1 MGMNPRLLRPRASG
15 FNPKNIAGLSLWLDA
30 SDSSTIT
37 LNGATAVSEW
47 RDKSGNGYA
56 VSQATANNQP
66 ALTGTIKGRA
76 CIEFDGVNDHL
87 FSDGTGLAAI
97 YSGDKS
103 VTAFCVGEA
112 HDAAENVA
120 SASGTWFSFGS
131 TISGTQFFYCR
142 TNSGA
147 GTLQIA
153 IRNDASNTSGGFTA
167 VSLGPAANLA
177 AGKGDFF
184 ICSFSSPSQGLGVIR
199 AHNVMTN
206 VGDSIP
212 APRNMQ
218 GSTTTGATARVA
230 GNSTTDRFTVGAL
243 GRNTFA
249 DFYPARLSEIIIYN
263 RVISDAERAAL
274 VRSLGKKYNNEA
286 VPVL

>member
-1 MGMNPRLLRPRASG
+1 MAMNQKLLRPGASG
-15 FNPKNIAGLSLWLDA
+15 FNPKSIAGLSLWLDA

-66 ALTGTIKGRA
+66 ALTGTIRGRA
-76 CIEFDGVNDHL
+76 CIDFDGANDHL
-87 FSDGTGLAAI
+87 FSDSTGLGAI
-97 YSGDKS
+97 FSGDKS

-112 HDAAENVA
+112 HDAAEYTLNP
-120 SASGTWFSFGS
+120 SGTWFSFGS
-131 TISGTQFFYCR
+131 TISATPFFYGR
-142 TNSGA
+142 SNVGA
-147 GTLQIA
+147 GTIQLSL
-153 IRNDASNTSGGFTA
+153 RNDASNTTGSFTA
-167 VSLGPAANLA
+167 VSLGPAANVG

-184 ICSFSSPSQGLGVIR
+184 ICSFSSPSQGLGVVR

-206 VGDSIP
+206 TGDSITP
-212 APRNMQ
+212 PRNMQ
-218 GSTTTGATARVA
+218 GSTTTSATARVA
-230 GNSTTDRFTVGAL
+230 GNTTTNRFAVGAL